1 MKLSA
6 KARELFSEMGNL
18 ITENRLRNVLSKI
31 GPIKQKEF
39 GKLIQLF
46 SKDILDEFFKDH
58 IEEYNGLEKKEQ
70 KQLTRKLSQ
79 KCAELIRLNFMNI
92 VDGEF

>member
-1 MKLSA
+1 
-6 KARELFSEMGNL
+6 MGSL

-31 GPIKQKEF
+31 GPIGQKEF

-46 SKDILDEFFKDH
+46 SKDILNDFFKDYLDD
-58 IEEYNGLEKKEQ
+58 YNGLAKKEQ

-79 KCAELIRLNFMNI
+79 PCKKRAEAI
-92 VDGEF
+92 DT

>member
-1 MKLSA
+1 MPLSE
-6 KARELFSEMGNL
+6 KGGELFNEMWSL
-18 ITENRLRNVLSKI
+18 ITENRLRNVLSKT
-31 GPIKQKEF
+31 GPIGQKEF

-46 SKDILDEFFKDH
+46 SKDILADFFKDH
-58 IEEYNGLEKKEQ
+58 IEEYNGLAKKEQ

-79 KCAELIRLNFMNI
+79 QCAELIRHNFMNI

>member
-1 MKLSA
+1 LSE
-6 KARELFSEMGNL
+6 KGEEPFNEMESL
-18 ITENRLRNVLSKI
+18 ITENRLRNVLSKT
-31 GPIKQKEF
+31 GPIGQKEF

-46 SKDILDEFFKDH
+46 SKDILDDFFKDYL
-58 IEEYNGLEKKEQ
+58 EEYNGLEKKEQ

-79 KCAELIRLNFMNI
+79 KSAELIRLNFMNI